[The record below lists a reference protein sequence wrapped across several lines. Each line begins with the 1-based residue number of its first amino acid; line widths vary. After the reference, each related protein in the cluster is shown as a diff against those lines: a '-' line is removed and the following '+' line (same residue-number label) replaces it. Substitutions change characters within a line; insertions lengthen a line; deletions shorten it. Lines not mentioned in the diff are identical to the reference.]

1 MPYAQFFLFS
11 HLFVLGATKRIPML
25 PRRKLLEYWW
35 LAPVAGVAGFF
46 AWLGARS
53 YNILVGKPAPSQ
65 APQFKPTVRVAVAR
79 VGRLPTLWDAI
90 EFKLGDIP
98 AILVRVQAAQAGGL
112 TVGDQH
118 FIALSRDCTHLRCVT
133 EYIKN
138 PEITAMAYKYRPEFK
153 HPVLGCACHFSAFDP
168 ELAGKSVSGP
178 ALKPL
183 SRIKLEVRGEQIF
196 AVGIEV

>member
-1 MPYAQFFLFS
+1 
-11 HLFVLGATKRIPML
+11 ML

-35 LAPVAGVAGFF
+35 LAPVTGVAGFF
-46 AWLGARS
+46 TWLGLRS

-65 APQFKPTVRVAVAR
+65 TPQFKPMPRVMVASVSR
-79 VGRLPTLWDAI
+79 FGTLWDAT
-90 EFKLGDIP
+90 EFKLGTTP

-112 TVGDQH
+112 TVGDKH
-118 FIALSRDCTHLRCVT
+118 FVALSKECTHLRCNT

-183 SRIKLEVRGEQIF
+183 PRIKLELRGEEIF
-196 AVGIEV
+196 AVGIEI

>member
-1 MPYAQFFLFS
+1 
-11 HLFVLGATKRIPML
+11 ML

-35 LAPVAGVAGFF
+35 VAPVAAVAGFF
-46 AWLGARS
+46 GWLGVRS
-53 YNILVGKPAPSQ
+53 FNILVGKPAPVKN
-65 APQFKPTVRVAVAR
+65 PTFKPVAKVAVAR
-79 VGRLPTLWDAI
+79 VAQFPELWDAV
-90 EFKLGDIP
+90 EFKLGSTP
-98 AILVRVQAAQAGGL
+98 AVLVRVQAAQEGGL
-112 TVGDQH
+112 SIQGKH

-183 SRIKLEVRGEQIF
+183 PRIQLEHRGNQIF
-196 AVGIEV
+196 AVGIETT